1 LLDPNPQHF
10 PQTKRPLVLTVNG
23 KAAAM
28 VQDADA
34 YQWFLDLAAEVSA
47 DEGIRQ
53 GLEDVASGRTR
64 PAREALDE
72 IRAEYDIPR

>member
-1 LLDPNPQHF
+1 
-10 PQTKRPLVLTVNG
+10 
-23 KAAAM
+23 M

-34 YQWFLDLAAEVSA
+34 YQWLLDLAAEVSA
-47 DEGIRQ
+47 TEGIRQ

-64 PAREALDE
+64 PARKVLDE

>member
-1 LLDPNPQHF
+1 
-10 PQTKRPLVLTVNG
+10 LTVNG

-28 VQDADA
+28 VLDADA
-34 YQWFLDLAAEVSA
+34 YQWFLDLAAKVSA
-47 DEGIRQ
+47 AEGIRQ